1 MLLIDLE
8 KDYPLPKGRG
18 LLIKDKNRS
27 AYLTT
32 KTNRPKPKISPIKVE
47 KGPASAYTLTSNKF
61 TSASFVKK

>member
-1 MLLIDLE
+1 MMN
-8 KDYPLPKGRG
+8 
-18 LLIKDKNRS
+18 KNRS